1 LITHIVMWRLHESA
15 LGNSKAE
22 NARRMQAKLEALR
35 GKIPGL
41 LQLEAGLDF
50 SATAASADVVLVTR
64 FASRADLAAY
74 QAHPDHQAVVA
85 FVREVAAERRL
96 VDYESAT

>member
-1 LITHIVMWRLHESA
+1 VITHIVMWRLKEAANVHDKTA
-15 LGNSKAE
+15 
-22 NARRMQAKLEALR
+22 NARLIREKLEALR

-64 FASRADLAAY
+64 FESRDALAAY

-85 FVREVAAERRL
+85 FVREVAAERR
-96 VDYESAT
+96 VADYESSV